1 MEQPQRLHG
10 QEELF
15 TKMDDIDIQQSR
27 KIEDIDVKIEILTTS
42 LTSLQSQIIQ
52 LLEILSKNNLIS

>member
-27 KIEDIDVKIEILTTS
+27 KIEEIDVKIEILTTS
-42 LTSLQSQIIQ
+42 LTSLQNQIIQ
-52 LLEILSKNNLIS
+52 LLEILSKNKILV

>member
-10 QEELF
+10 QEELL
-15 TKMDDIDIQQSR
+15 TKMDDIDIQQSK

-52 LLEILSKNNLIS
+52 LLEFLSKNNSIS